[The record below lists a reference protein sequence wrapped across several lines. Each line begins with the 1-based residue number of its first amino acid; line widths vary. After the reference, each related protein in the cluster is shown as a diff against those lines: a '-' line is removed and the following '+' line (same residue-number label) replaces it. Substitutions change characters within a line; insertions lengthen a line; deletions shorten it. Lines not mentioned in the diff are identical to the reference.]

1 MDNQNQTESK
11 NRLCVVFRWL
21 LFLPAAF
28 LIANVVNLFLGL
40 LVTFWDS
47 VSAFVFSFVFVFS
60 AGWLVP
66 AQNTKV
72 AIVLFLIIT
81 LLVILSFIPI
91 PGVVGFSESLR
102 PGQLAI
108 TVSHILGA
116 LYAMFLIPA
125 FTIRGATVERLWKQ
139 TTVLGTILMLFGG
152 ILSIVGFIII
162 ITCQTRQELTNLL
175 LQLEGF
181 IIIITCQPW
190 VTFFTG
196 IIVLGIGIITKLF
209 PYVHLF
215 LRAQKAK
222 KNAPHLIQELK
233 EQSPKDG

>member
-1 MDNQNQTESK
+1 
-11 NRLCVVFRWL
+11 
-21 LFLPAAF
+21 
-28 LIANVVNLFLGL
+28 

-91 PGVVGFSESLR
+91 PGVVGFSESLM

-139 TTVLGTILMLFGG
+139 ITVLGTILMLFGG

-162 ITCQTRQELTNLL
+162 ITCQTWT
-175 LQLEGF
+175 
-181 IIIITCQPW
+181 
-190 VTFFTG
+190 TFFTG